1 MKMNRLVLLLLVG
14 MLAIPRLAAQT
25 LTGDEVLTML
35 NRASALKQEKKYS
48 EAIKVFAEAGKHLKN
63 YSGEH
68 ERYAMCQVMIC
79 SCYFDLG
86 QYKEGYS
93 LAKSML
99 AGDFGDDEKELIRS
113 QYVLNGYGLACE
125 LLKNAKNNS
134 SDCAAARGLFLEI
147 LPYASEQWRQKLLP
161 KVPLTWYFQGII
173 YNEKLQFNEALAC
186 YENALKG
193 FKELG
198 QIANEISVLK
208 HMASVMYF
216 KAHLDESQKKYEQ
229 ALSLARQINSNREV
243 IEITKELHRLNEM
256 IGNMNGVAYYMNLM
270 DSIVANSTDKNVQF
284 EYYIQKGK
292 EAQKQGRLNIA
303 EQWFVKSI
311 EMVESNSPS
320 SVNGNRFFAYL
331 NMRDLYMVSKQYEKA
346 LQYAELTIKE
356 SRKLNVSENK
366 GLDLSYSYLPR
377 IYSKIGDKENCFKC
391 LDTLFTQASYIEEP
405 LELNE
410 LYEIRGTCHLEFMDY
425 QSALSD
431 YAKADSILAT
441 KYSSSNINRIV
452 LCALLGGTEH
462 KLENYEK
469 SEFYYNKYAEG
480 IKAIYG
486 EDNLKYIRAGIYLA
500 NAQAF
505 AGHMKQGCDNYTS
518 AIARLKKVL
527 RQRLPYMNAAER
539 EGFWEP
545 LSSLHTNMTPF
556 ALKAGLCQTEYT
568 RTCYDALLLSK
579 AFLLDSERSV
589 YEIVQK
595 EGNEADK
602 QTYMQISIINN
613 KIKEWENNY
622 AMYADS
628 ILAATNKMNRLEKK
642 LMDRCKSFGDITAF
656 MDVDYDAV
664 KAKLGKN
671 ETLLDFT
678 DYFSKENGRRYA
690 VYIVDK
696 QQQFPLLKYV
706 FAESQID
713 SLGITDAPHLFYD
726 TEDFASEVVKLLWNP
741 IKEHIDE
748 GSTVYYVPSQLL
760 FRVSLESL
768 PLEDGTLLGE
778 HYNFVRLSSARELLK
793 KNKSDKLK
801 NNASAVLYG
810 GLQYDLEPSQMAE
823 NSKLYDVSDLMAVR
837 GNSDAVRGNSD
848 FKELAG
854 SGPEVEKV
862 AEILKGSNFK
872 VTPYMGMNGTEES
885 FLNMH
890 GKSPRILH
898 LATHGFYYTPEA
910 AANVDYLRG
919 YSDAMLL
926 SGMIMS
932 GGNAGWKGKELPE
945 GVLDGVLTA
954 NSISR
959 LDLSNTDLVVL
970 SACHSGQGNA
980 TPEGLYGLQRAFKKA
995 GVGTMIMA
1003 LWEVNDIVATEF
1015 MKMFYENLQKNKWDK
1030 RKAFNLTKL
1039 QIRTLYPSPDQWAVF
1054 VMLD

>member
-1 MKMNRLVLLLLVG
+1 MRISMKMNRLVLLLLVG

-25 LTGDEVLTML
+25 LTGDEVLAML

-63 YSGEH
+63 YSGEQ
-68 ERYAMCQVMIC
+68 ERKAYAMCQVMIC

-125 LLKNAKNNS
+125 LFTKAENNS
-134 SDCAAARGLFLEI
+134 SDCVAARGLFQEI
-147 LPYASEQWRQKLLP
+147 LPYASEQMRQDVLP
-161 KVPLTWYFQGII
+161 RIPYLWYIEGALHFIS
-173 YNEKLQFNEALAC
+173 EKYDDALVC
-186 YENALKG
+186 YENALKEYKEQGQTSNEIYVIKEIASIYSHIDQISKSIEYYEQALALIQTIHADDKQMEVAAQLYRLADNVGNMEKKSYYSQMMDKLYATTKNIDAIFEYSIHKGKVSQEQRQYQVAELWFKKAEGVALKQSVDGNKGNLYLVNHNLG
-193 FKELG
+193 FLYYYMERYDEADDYLRRSLEN
-198 QIANEISVLK
+198 NEISVENYLTYILK
-208 HMASVMYF
+208 AEICIKRGDTERCSEY
-216 KAHLDESQKKYEQ
+216 LEQ
-229 ALSLARQINSNREV
+229 LNSLSLSEPRMLSRLYATSGRYYYA
-243 IEITKELHRLNEM
+243 TKDYASAL
-256 IGNMNGVAYYMNLM
+256 AYY
-270 DSIVANSTDKNVQF
+270 K
-284 EYYIQKGK
+284 
-292 EAQKQGRLNIA
+292 
-303 EQWFVKSI
+303 
-311 EMVESNSPS
+311 
-320 SVNGNRFFAYL
+320 
-331 NMRDLYMVSKQYEKA
+331 
-346 LQYAELTIKE
+346 
-356 SRKLNVSENK
+356 
-366 GLDLSYSYLPR
+366 
-377 IYSKIGDKENCFKC
+377 
-391 LDTLFTQASYIEEP
+391 
-405 LELNE
+405 
-410 LYEIRGTCHLEFMDY
+410 
-425 QSALSD
+425 
-431 YAKADSILAT
+431 KADDIMAT
-441 KYSSSNINRIV
+441 KYPDSDSERTDLYSN
-452 LCALLGGTEH
+452 LGGTEH

-556 ALKAGLCQTEYT
+556 ALEAGLCQTEYT

-595 EGNEADK
+595 EGNESDK

-628 ILAATNKMNRLEKK
+628 ILAATNKMNILEKK

-793 KNKSDKLK
+793 KNKSDNLK

-823 NSKLYDVSDLMAVR
+823 NSKLYDLSDLMAVR